1 MKRRSALFVIAG
13 LVGCLALMMAPVLEA
28 NPTAED
34 APDDPL
40 PRLVVFELF
49 NRSESGG

>member
-1 MKRRSALFVIAG
+1 MPRSAVAAAIA
-13 LVGCLALMMAPVLEA
+13 LALTTALTLSAPPSEA
-28 NPTAED
+28 RGTQ
-34 APDDPL
+34 DDDTPIT

>member
-1 MKRRSALFVIAG
+1 LIGVAGAIGLAIALTSP
-13 LVGCLALMMAPVLEA
+13 LLLADARESDDS
-28 NPTAED
+28 PTQ
-34 APDDPL
+34 